1 MEAGSLSA
9 SRAPKILLGI
19 PLGLLAA
26 LIALVLSIGLIFG
39 ASPNCGGSSTVG
51 GLSSKV
57 PSRLVPIYEAAAS
70 RYGLG
75 GQGPAILAAINEVET
90 DFGTNMGPSSAGAIG
105 WMQFEPSTWA
115 IWGVDADHDGRKD
128 PYDPWDA
135 IFAAA
140 RYLRA
145 SGAPGDWGAAI
156 LAYNHAGWYVAE
168 VLAEAKRFQGTSNV
182 ETAGFGDCA
191 AADLAQRCSGCS
203 PRRRG
208 STPCTFPTSGAAPM
222 ASPRLHPTVPS
233 IAPRPS
239 LTCSRSVAFT
249 TRRWTPPSWWDG
261 ANEARGGRS
270 LSTSS
275 PTGPKRTPS
284 SSSCRG

>member
-1 MEAGSLSA
+1 MEAGSLS
-9 SRAPKILLGI
+9 SPRAPKLLLGI

-39 ASPNCGGSSTVG
+39 ASPNCGGGSTVG

-75 GQGPAILAAINEVET
+75 EQGPAILAAINEVET
-90 DFGTNMGPSSAGAIG
+90 DFGADMGPSSAGAIG

-115 IWGVDADHDGRKD
+115 IWGVDADHDGRKN

-156 LAYNHAGWYVAE
+156 LAYNHASWYVAE
-168 VLAEAKRFQGTSNV
+168 VLAEAKRFQGAGSV

-191 AADLAQRCSGCS
+191 AADDGPALAADAHRGGADQRLAHPIRLGRLPWRVPDSAQRSLRLLFSRLS
-203 PRRRG
+203 P
-208 STPCTFPTSGAAPM
+208 APG
-222 ASPRLHPTVPS
+222 
-233 IAPRPS
+233 
-239 LTCSRSVAFT
+239 
-249 TRRWTPPSWWDG
+249 RW
-261 ANEARGGRS
+261 
-270 LSTSS
+270 LS
-275 PTGPKRTPS
+275 
-284 SSSCRG
+284 

>member
-1 MEAGSLSA
+1 M
-9 SRAPKILLGI
+9 
-19 PLGLLAA
+19 
-26 LIALVLSIGLIFG
+26 
-39 ASPNCGGSSTVG
+39 
-51 GLSSKV
+51 
-57 PSRLVPIYEAAAS
+57 PIYEAAAS

-75 GQGPAILAAINEVET
+75 EQGPAILAAINEVET

-115 IWGVDADHDGRKD
+115 IWGVDADHDGRKN

-168 VLAEAKRFQGTSNV
+168 VLSEAKRFQGTGSV

-191 AADLAQRCSGCS
+191 AADVGPALSGCS

-208 STPCTFPTSGAAPM
+208 STPCTSLRMGWLPWRVPDSTQ
-222 ASPRLHPTVPS
+222 RYLHCS
-233 IAPRPS
+233 WPS

-249 TRRWTPPSWWDG
+249 TRRWTPPSWWGG
-261 ANEARGGRS
+261 ANPARAGGHYPRQALRARSAHLHRVHARGD
-270 LSTSS
+270 
-275 PTGPKRTPS
+275 PAE
-284 SSSCRG
+284 